1 MLQEAEKLMARREQD
16 FPNNLLKAVE
26 ILSADLKMNGNSSV
40 SYEKLCETLFWLA
53 VYSENKDQK
62 ETYLSQGV
70 EQGKKAVKLF
80 PESAGTNFW
89 YAMHLALSSV
99 LKGILKSLFNAPL
112 IRKHGQKALDLDE
125 DYFHG
130 GPMRLIGRSYHKAP
144 AGNLD
149 KSIQLLEK
157 AAEKHPAFLHNQL
170 FLADAYI
177 SKGRK
182 IEAKKLL
189 DGIIAGSAL
198 QTDEALLGMIRK
210 EATEIRAK
218 I

>member
-1 MLQEAEKLMARREQD
+1 MLQEAEKLMAQREQD
-16 FPNNLLKAVE
+16 FPNSLLKAVE
-26 ILSADLKMNGNSSV
+26 ILSADLEKNGNSSV

-62 ETYLSQGV
+62 EMYLSQGV

-149 KSIQLLEK
+149 KSIELLEK

-182 IEAKKLL
+182 NEAKKLL
-189 DGIIAGSAL
+189 DGIIDEHRPE
-198 QTDEALLGMIRK
+198 TDEALFGIIRK
-210 EATEIRAK
+210 EAMEIRAK